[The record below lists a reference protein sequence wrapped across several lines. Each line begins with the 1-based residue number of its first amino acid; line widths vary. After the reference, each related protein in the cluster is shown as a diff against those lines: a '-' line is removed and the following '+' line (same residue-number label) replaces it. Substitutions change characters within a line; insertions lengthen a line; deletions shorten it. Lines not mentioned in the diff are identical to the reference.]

1 MMRYFLLT
9 ISALVAA
16 SVSGTTLGETPRPEA
31 TPDPE
36 KVVCKYTK
44 VVDSK
49 IPQRVCLTTFEWEDR
64 QRAQLEGKRSS
75 KNRNSYCS
83 EPSGPC

>member
-1 MMRYFLLT
+1 MRYPIAISGFLSL
-9 ISALVAA
+9 SLLAA
-16 SVSGTTLGETPRPEA
+16 SASAETPKDQADENPE
-31 TPDPE
+31 D
-36 KVVCKYTK
+36 VICKYSK

-49 IPQRVCLTTFEWEDR
+49 IPQRICLTRFEWEDR
-64 QRAQLEGKRSS
+64 RRAQMEAKRSS